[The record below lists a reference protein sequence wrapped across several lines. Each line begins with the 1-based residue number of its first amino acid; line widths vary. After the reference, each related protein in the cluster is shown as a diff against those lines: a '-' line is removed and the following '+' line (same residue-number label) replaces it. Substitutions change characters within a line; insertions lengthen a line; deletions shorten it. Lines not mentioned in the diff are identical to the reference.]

1 MGSRLLSAASRGDVK
16 FVLKFYRDNREDP
29 RPHFLGSKNGPRN
42 ILHAAV
48 KHDRYTFL
56 LKALKMLSSHPKLVI
71 DLICQKTNNGDNP
84 IHSAARQGNI
94 FTLKLLV
101 NAYTKAVSA
110 VGDNQETPPWLAKNY
125 EDDNP
130 LCCSLGK
137 DMTTQEN
144 IARYLVSLDE
154 HLLRTLGQ
162 ARYPLDKCSTL
173 ILDKGHR
180 SIIFIGMQRGFSKL
194 VKQILTSN
202 LPYSLSGHNDETPLH
217 YASKCNEQVSRL
229 LLERHQELI
238 KKVSSSGK
246 TMLDHVVEDG
256 ATWLVRL
263 MFTQEEDTKCTIPYW
278 PRVPW
283 IKACKR
289 LIWHMNKDGDTALHI
304 AARKGDIEISK
315 LLIQGFKTTLQEEAE
330 DCDGVDDLFEA
341 GYDLMGVNPLY
352 MENLKKDIPLV
363 IALREKHDDCG
374 VMLSM
379 ETFPLVENYSLIP
392 LYTKCLPVAMNNGC
406 LSSAKMIL
414 ERVIS
419 QALGNLGIRLH
430 GAGIT
435 SPVVR
440 KMADHITAK
449 YPVKQK
455 MIKSQEF
462 EKLLE
467 VLPRFQGENQKD
479 SKTILKEAVERG
491 EEWFVRLALQS
502 DKDLLKE
509 STPAWQVACEKGDV
523 PFLLIFVELCDN
535 EEEFIKLCRETKQTP
550 LHHLKLLQSEQYAEL
565 LKKPVFEKLKNQGD
579 TDGATPLHRAIER
592 HDLELTKALLETNEI
607 EISIKDNNG
616 TTALDLLENSCKYS
630 TNWLRQYIQLLKMP
644 VFKHLLNQ
652 CDKDD
657 GTTPLHRAIQR
668 DDLELTKALLETE
681 GIDVNIKDNNDTKA
695 IDLLQKSCGLCP
707 SWGKMCRDIKQ
718 DSTVKKLKYLFRNI
732 SFEGMQ
738 NAMSVVAALVATITF
753 AAGFTVPGG
762 LDSKDGIPVLAT
774 KAAFL
779 AFSVCNTIA
788 MCCSIMV
795 LFILL
800 GPLMWNPHPSL
811 FYANM
816 SLFLLLMSLG
826 GTMVAFMTGV
836 YATMAAKAKW
846 DAIFVIVA
854 CSLALSMA
862 GIVLML
868 TYLPQFKKLPRK
880 AYNLLK
886 SILYN
891 TITQASE
898 APIVATV
905 NTSQQPATSLNTHLA
920 QTSPNL
926 NGEVDQSS
934 STLHPTQDDHNIEI
948 KLN

>member
-630 TNWLRQYIQLLKMP
+630 TNW
-644 VFKHLLNQ
+644 
-652 CDKDD
+652 
-657 GTTPLHRAIQR
+657 
-668 DDLELTKALLETE
+668 
-681 GIDVNIKDNNDTKA
+681 
-695 IDLLQKSCGLCP
+695 
-707 SWGKMCRDIKQ
+707 GKMCRDIKQ